1 MLSSASPNHRVR
13 RPART
18 AWRVAMSAA
27 LTVLV
32 GFVVITGPAAAD
44 EMDDLQDQQDQN
56 AAEREQL
63 ASALEGTDAE
73 LAATYLALADTNYR
87 LPIAEA
93 ELVTANSELAAAE
106 RHRDSVQSRLEI
118 AEGQQ
123 ADLIAEIAAG
133 EAEILETEGAMGEV
147 ARSAYRGN
155 GSVSALAVVLDAT
168 STEDFASQYSV
179 MNSALRTQNQTL
191 TDLENLTAINRNRQV
206 RLDAV
211 QVRISELKVEADA
224 AVAAAEVARQTAA
237 DLVAE
242 IARLKADQE
251 AQAASLETLKAE
263 QADRQAELEAENQQ
277 IATEINALAAEQ
289 AAERARQQAA
299 LAAQQ
304 NSGSGGGGGGG
315 GGGGAAAPPP
325 GSTFIPPISRS
336 LHVTSSYGYRVYPI
350 TGGWFMHNGVDLR
363 SSCGEAQMASAS
375 GRVIAV
381 RGAAGNGTHGNQ
393 VMIDHGVINGNSWVT
408 VYNHMSRFNTYVGQQ
423 VGQGQVIGYTGA
435 TGNVTGCHVHFEIW
449 RNGSTV
455 DPMNYF

>member
-1 MLSSASPNHRVR
+1 
-13 RPART
+13 
-18 AWRVAMSAA
+18 MSAA

-32 GFVVITGPAAAD
+32 GFVVVTGPAAAD

-93 ELVTANSELAAAE
+93 ELVTANAELAAAE

-118 AEGQQ
+118 AQGQQ
-123 ADLIAEIAAG
+123 ADLLAEIADG
-133 EAEILETEGAMGEV
+133 EAEIVETEGAMGEV

-211 QVRISELKVEADA
+211 EVRISELRDEAEA

-237 DLVAE
+237 DLVTE
-242 IARLKADQE
+242 IAQLKADQE

-277 IATEINALAAEQ
+277 IASEISALAAEQ
-289 AAERARQQAA
+289 AAERARQEAA

-304 NSGSGGGGGGG
+304 NSGGGGGGSGGGGGGG
-315 GGGGAAAPPP
+315 GGVPAPPS
-325 GSTFIPPISRS
+325 GSIFIPPISRS

-363 SSCGEAQMASAS
+363 SSCGEAQMASAA

-393 VMIDHGVINGNSWVT
+393 VMIDHGVIGARSYVT
-408 VYNHMSRFNTYVGQQ
+408 VYNHLSRFNTSVGDR
-423 VGQGQVIGYTGA
+423 VSQGQVIGYTGA

>member
-1 MLSSASPNHRVR
+1 MLSTPPPHHRVR

-18 AWRVAMSAA
+18 VWRAAVSAA
-27 LTVLV
+27 LALV
-32 GFVVITGPAAAD
+32 VGVVVVAGPAAAD

-93 ELVTANSELAAAE
+93 ELVAANAELAAAE

-118 AEGQQ
+118 AQGQQ
-123 ADLIAEIAAG
+123 ADLLAEIADG
-133 EAEILETEGAMGEV
+133 EAEIVETEGAMGEV

-168 STEDFASQYSV
+168 STEEFASQYSV

-211 QVRISELKVEADA
+211 EVRIGELKVEADA
-224 AVAAAEVARQTAA
+224 AVATAEAARQTAA

-242 IARLKADQE
+242 IAQLKADQE
-251 AQAASLETLKAE
+251 AQAATLETLKAE
-263 QADRQAELEAENQQ
+263 QANRQAELEAENQQ
-277 IATEINALAAEQ
+277 ISAEINALAAEQ
-289 AAERARQQAA
+289 AAERRRQEAA

-304 NSGSGGGGGGG
+304 QNSGGGGGGG
-315 GGGGAAAPPP
+315 GGAVAPPS
-325 GSTFIPPISRS
+325 GGTFIPPISRS
-336 LHVTSSYGYRVYPI
+336 LHVTSAYGYRVYPI

-363 SSCGEAQMASAS
+363 SSCGEAQMASAG

-393 VMIDHGVINGNSWVT
+393 VMIDHGVIGARSYVT
-408 VYNHMSRFNTYVGQQ
+408 VYNHLSRFNTSVGAR
-423 VGQGQVIGYTGA
+423 VSQGQVIGYTGA

-455 DPMNYF
+455 DPMTYF